1 MRIVDT
7 TEVPVWDPLV
17 RLFHWTLFISFCAAW
32 FTEGELFEGLQDRLN
47 GEWLQLVHIWAGY
60 TIAGLLVF
68 RVLWGFVGPR
78 YARFSDFVYS
88 PGIVLAYVRD
98 VLTLR
103 ARRTLGHNPAGG
115 AMIVALL
122 LGLTA
127 TIVTGLALYGAD
139 KGLGPL
145 AAILAESSDEAI
157 DTIKEA
163 HEVATNFTLLLVAG
177 HLLGVVWETLLH
189 RENLVRAMITGRKR
203 A

>member
-32 FTEGELFEGLQDRLN
+32 FTEGELFEGLQDRLS

-88 PGIVLAYVRD
+88 PRVVLAYVRD

-163 HEVATNFTLLLVAG
+163 HELATNFTVLLVAG
-177 HLLGVVWETLLH
+177 HLFGVVWETLLH

-203 A
+203 V

>member
-60 TIAGLLVF
+60 AIAGLLVF

-88 PGIVLAYVRD
+88 PRVVLAYVRD

-103 ARRTLGHNPAGG
+103 AGRSLGHNPAGG

-127 TIVTGLALYGAD
+127 TVVTGLALYGAD

-145 AAILAESSDEAI
+145 AAMLAESSDAAI

-203 A
+203 V